1 MPSALSYMEPFFVDA
16 ALNCSHGIVDRVVY
30 FCVGSNMRMKDLQP
44 LIEKNR
50 SYRRFDF
57 GRKISE
63 DVLVALVDVARISQS
78 AANLQPLCYITI
90 CQEEMVTKVH
100 KHMRWAGYL
109 PDWDGPVDE
118 ERPVA
123 YIIVLGNTEV
133 KQTYREV
140 DAGLAMQ
147 NMCICAAAEG
157 IGSCMIGNLDKKK
170 LEELLKIPKQYEI
183 IYAVALGF
191 PVEEVQMVPFAGD
204 VKYYRNENQKHF
216 VPKRLLK
223 DVLIKRV

>member
-1 MPSALSYMEPFFVDA
+1 MK
-16 ALNCSHGIVDRVVY
+16 
-30 FCVGSNMRMKDLQP
+30 MKDVKA

-57 GRKISE
+57 GRKIPE
-63 DVLVALVDVARISQS
+63 DLLVALVDVARMSQS
-78 AANLQPLCYITI
+78 AANLQPLSYITVSK
-90 CQEEMVTKVH
+90 EEMVMKVH
-100 KHMRWAGYL
+100 SHMRWAGYL
-109 PDWDGPVDE
+109 PDWNGPVDA

-147 NMCICAAAEG
+147 NMCISAAAEG
-157 IGSCMIGNLDKKK
+157 IGSCMIGNLDRKI
-170 LEELLKIPKQYEI
+170 LVELLEIPKQYEV

-191 PVEEVQMVPFAGD
+191 PVEQVQMVPFAGD
-204 VKYYRNENQKHF
+204 VKYYRDENQKHF
-216 VPKRLLK
+216 VPKRLLT
-223 DVLIKRV
+223 DILIKRF

>member
-1 MPSALSYMEPFFVDA
+1 
-16 ALNCSHGIVDRVVY
+16 
-30 FCVGSNMRMKDLQP
+30 MRMKDLKP

-57 GRKISE
+57 ERKISE
-63 DVLVALVDVARISQS
+63 DVLVALVDVARMSQS
-78 AANLQPLCYITI
+78 AANLQPLSYITI
-90 CQEEMVTKVH
+90 SKEEMVAKVH
-100 KHMRWAGYL
+100 QHMRWAGYL
-109 PDWDGPVDE
+109 PDWNGPVDA

-123 YIIVLGNTEV
+123 YIIVLSNTEV

-157 IGSCMIGNLDKKK
+157 IGSCMIGNLDKK
-170 LEELLKIPKQYEI
+170 LLVELLEIPEQYEI
-183 IYAVALGF
+183 IYAVAFGF
-191 PVEEVQMVPFAGD
+191 PVEQVQMVPFAGD
-204 VKYYRNENQKHF
+204 VKYYRDENQKHF

-223 DVLIKRV
+223 DVLIMRV

>member
-1 MPSALSYMEPFFVDA
+1 
-16 ALNCSHGIVDRVVY
+16 
-30 FCVGSNMRMKDLQP
+30 MRIKDLKL

-63 DVLVALVDVARISQS
+63 DVLVELVDVARMSQS
-78 AANLQPLCYITI
+78 AANLQPLSYITI
-90 CQEEMVTKVH
+90 SKEEMVAKVH

-109 PDWDGPVDE
+109 PDWNGPVDV

-157 IGSCMIGNLDKKK
+157 IGSCMIGNLDKKI
-170 LEELLKIPKQYEI
+170 LVELLEIPEHYEI
-183 IYAVALGF
+183 IYAVAFGF
-191 PVEEVQMVPFAGD
+191 PVEQVQMVPFAGD
-204 VKYYRNENQKHF
+204 VKYYRNENQNHF

-223 DVLIKRV
+223 DVLIKQV

>member
-1 MPSALSYMEPFFVDA
+1 
-16 ALNCSHGIVDRVVY
+16 
-30 FCVGSNMRMKDLQP
+30 MKMNDVKP

-63 DVLVALVDVARISQS
+63 HCLVALVDAARVSQS
-78 AANLQPLCYITI
+78 AANLQPLSYITVST
-90 CQEEMVTKVH
+90 EEMVMKVH
-100 KHMRWAGYL
+100 RHMRWAGYL
-109 PDWDGPVDE
+109 PDWNGPVDE

-133 KQTYREV
+133 KQIYREV

-157 IGSCMIGNLDKKK
+157 IGSCMIGNLDKNM
-170 LEELLKIPKQYEI
+170 LVELLEIPEQYEI
-183 IYAVALGF
+183 IYAVAFGF
-191 PVEEVQMVPFAGD
+191 PVEQVQMVPFAGD
-204 VKYYRNENQKHF
+204 VKYYRDANQMHF

-223 DVLIKRV
+223 DVLIKQV